1 MSSTL
6 TPATVARLADA
17 VASTPT
23 LYLTNAASR
32 RPPHRG
38 PGRVLTIMA
47 APRPAYGEAGEGD
60 VPALIPHLP
69 WLRALQE
76 GVLSL
81 DEYRARFEAGLT
93 SNAHELS
100 PGRLYARNLG
110 WRKHY
115 QPSPVRD
122 GDTLICACSREA
134 AREGRCH
141 RVWAAHALARAGW
154 RVVLDGELLEAP

>member
-1 MSSTL
+1 MT
-6 TPATVARLADA
+6 A
-17 VASTPT
+17 PT

-32 RPPHRG
+32 RPPFRG

-60 VPALIPHLP
+60 VFALVPRDLV
-69 WLRALQE
+69 LMRRALYALRKGEPEARAVHMYRRDYAAQ
-76 GVLSL
+76 L
-81 DEYRARFEAGLT
+81 DERVASLPPGKLMADVRGRAR
-93 SNAHELS
+93 
-100 PGRLYARNLG
+100 
-110 WRKHY
+110 
-115 QPSPVRD
+115 PVPVAD